1 MKALVFDGIERIT
14 HATVADPEICHPL
27 DAIVKVKL
35 CAICGSDLHVYH
47 GRETGLDHG
56 TVMGHEFMG
65 EIVALGR
72 EVTNLSIGD
81 RVVSAFSTSCGH
93 CSFCREGLTSRCE
106 MSQVFGWVQN
116 GQGLQGAQAEYVHV
130 PNAQHTLMKPSPEL
144 SDEQSLLLGDIL
156 STGYHAAK
164 SASIKID
171 GAYAIVGCGPV
182 GMMAAVGALEQG
194 AGSVFI
200 IDRIPE
206 RLAIAER
213 FGAIPVNFDTADPA
227 QVINDATDGRGV
239 DAVMEVVGSPQAC
252 SLAFDLVR
260 PGGIISIAGVHNE
273 PHFTITPTQAYDKN
287 LTLVS
292 GRCPA
297 RAYMETLQEVASSGR
312 YDLSAIISHRM
323 NLQKGSDG
331 YDMFASRRD
340 NCTKVV
346 LSI

>member
-1 MKALVFDGIERIT
+1 MKALVFDGIERIAHT
-14 HATVADPEICHPL
+14 TVADPEICHPL

-47 GRETGLDHG
+47 GRESGLDHG

-65 EIVALGR
+65 EIVELGKD
-72 EVTNLSIGD
+72 VNNISIGD

-93 CSFCREGLTSRCE
+93 CYFCREGLTSRCQA
-106 MSQVFGWVQN
+106 SQVFGWVQH
-116 GQGLQGAQAEYVHV
+116 GQGLQGAQAEYVRV

-144 SDEQSLLLGDIL
+144 SDEQSLMLGDIL

-164 SASIKID
+164 SAAIKP
-171 GAYAIVGCGPV
+171 GGTCAIVGCGPV

-194 AGSVFI
+194 AESVFI

-213 FGAIPVNFDTADPA
+213 FGATPINFDTTDAI
-227 QVINDATDGRGV
+227 QVINDATDGRGA
-239 DAVMEVVGSPQAC
+239 DAVMEVVGSPQAS

-260 PGGIISIAGVHNE
+260 AGGIISIAGVHNE
-273 PHFTITPTQAYDKN
+273 PHFTISPTQAYDKN
-287 LTLVS
+287 LTIVS

-297 RAYMETLQEVASSGR
+297 RAYMETLQDVAKSGR
-312 YDLSAIISHRM
+312 YDLSAIISHRIT
-323 NLQKGSDG
+323 LQEGCEG
-331 YDMFASRRD
+331 YDMFANRRD